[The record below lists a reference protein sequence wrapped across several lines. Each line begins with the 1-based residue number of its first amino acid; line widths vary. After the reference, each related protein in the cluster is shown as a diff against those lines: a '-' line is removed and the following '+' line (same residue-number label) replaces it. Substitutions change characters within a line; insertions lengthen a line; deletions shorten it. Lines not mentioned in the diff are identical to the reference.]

1 VKIIIRYYGLI
12 REKTGVKEEEID
24 VKDDSTLQDIID
36 FLTRRWRP
44 HLEELIKN
52 DSAIFLNGRS
62 IFLLNGLK
70 SRITEGSVIEVI
82 PLYMGG

>member
-24 VKDDSTLQDIID
+24 VEDDSTLQDIID

-44 HLEELIKN
+44 QLEELIKN

-70 SRITEGSVIEVI
+70 SRVTEGSLIEVI

>member
-1 VKIIIRYYGLI
+1 MKIIIRYYGLI

-24 VKDDSTLQDIID
+24 VEDDSTLQDIID

-44 HLEELIKN
+44 QLEELIKN

-62 IFLLNGLK
+62 IFLLNSLK
-70 SRITEGSVIEVI
+70 SRVTEGSLIEVI